1 MDIRAYQKSD
11 YTQGQNIVIYGAG
24 IYGEIAFQ
32 CLRTWGIRA
41 YCFADRNENLKEKYG
56 LPVIKPTEIK
66 KIDNSVILLASVNYL
81 KDMVE
86 FLLSQGVTNFY
97 NITEL
102 LEAEIET
109 ENMSEYQ
116 QDIMKNKGGYQFA
129 LDNVFSNKFT
139 IRNIDL
145 VITEYCNLRCRDC
158 GSLIP
163 YYKKPTHI
171 KLDEILSPLDN
182 FLNAID
188 QLYELRILGGE
199 PFLYPSIGELLDA
212 CGKLSKVKR
221 IVIYT
226 NSTVIPENMIFE
238 RMKENRVVL
247 HMSDYGTYS
256 GKVKEIQEKCL
267 EYGVDFY
274 VHEYNEW
281 RDMGTTELRNYDLD
295 TVKKI
300 YQICDNAKCPSFY
313 RGKLYICPRAA
324 HGESI
329 GAFKNSQGE
338 YVDFNKKT
346 DTAEKRKE
354 LMALLYERDIFSACY
369 YCNGN
374 SIHAKPIAAA
384 VQL

>member
-1 MDIRAYQKSD
+1 M
-11 YTQGQNIVIYGAG
+11 
-24 IYGEIAFQ
+24 
-32 CLRTWGIRA
+32 
-41 YCFADRNENLKEKYG
+41 
-56 LPVIKPTEIK
+56 
-66 KIDNSVILLASVNYL
+66 
-81 KDMVE
+81 
-86 FLLSQGVTNFY
+86 
-97 NITEL
+97 
-102 LEAEIET
+102 
-109 ENMSEYQ
+109 
-116 QDIMKNKGGYQFA
+116 
-129 LDNVFSNKFT
+129 
-139 IRNIDL
+139 
-145 VITEYCNLRCRDC
+145 
-158 GSLIP
+158 IP

-188 QLYELRILGGE
+188 ELYELRILGGE

-238 RMKENRVVL
+238 RMKENHVVL

-267 EYGVDFY
+267 EYGV
-274 VHEYNEW
+274 
-281 RDMGTTELRNYDLD
+281 
-295 TVKKI
+295 
-300 YQICDNAKCPSFY
+300 
-313 RGKLYICPRAA
+313 
-324 HGESI
+324 
-329 GAFKNSQGE
+329 
-338 YVDFNKKT
+338 